1 MQESNH
7 VLPPDSEDDSRFE
20 EFLACFRIIIILI
33 IDVFAGSE
41 NRYSFWV
48 QERAGQKFTAVYD
61 KSPNGNF
68 ASVRAHK
75 NLSHCL
81 FILNFLFIF
90 RPVKVNAGAFNLT
103 VGGMAINNAFYKEL
117 DAVRF
122 TMAIFPIA
130 YLFE

>member
-1 MQESNH
+1 
-7 VLPPDSEDDSRFE
+7 
-20 EFLACFRIIIILI
+20 
-33 IDVFAGSE
+33 
-41 NRYSFWV
+41 
-48 QERAGQKFTAVYD
+48 
-61 KSPNGNF
+61 
-68 ASVRAHK
+68 VRAHK

-103 VGGMAINNAFYKEL
+103 VGGMAINNAFYEEL

-130 YLFE
+130 YLFEYFFQLNSIFIYSVHVAGWPNHRRIRADALVKQLKIINHETIIST